1 MVTFVCN
8 IYKYISV
15 QCVLTVRHV
24 LSIKCVYLYLCGF
37 LFFVVVVLLLFGGG
51 GHGGGGGQQIVVYS
65 HY

>member
-37 LFFVVVVLLLFGGG
+37 LFFVVVLLLFGGG
-51 GHGGGGGQQIVVYS
+51 AWGGGGQQIVVYS